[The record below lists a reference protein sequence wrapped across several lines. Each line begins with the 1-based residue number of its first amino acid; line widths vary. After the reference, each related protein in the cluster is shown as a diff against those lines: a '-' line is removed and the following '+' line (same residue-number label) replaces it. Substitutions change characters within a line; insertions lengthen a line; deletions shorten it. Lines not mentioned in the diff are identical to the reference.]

1 MFRLLN
7 LFTQPQN
14 RQSKKPLQL
23 WQIYEAVESITLP
36 CGNSVFNTHSD
47 TSEYSFQC
55 ELCFIEHTVPKQ
67 GFTVSK
73 RIRDALDIEMDTLTF
88 ICLRRVKRDAKMAK
102 ENALDLQNITRNPES
117 YLYYYELKRK
127 VDLRLEWDFC
137 LRLLSI
143 TGNRF
148 WEIRYLFSVLIRCPC
163 RQFSSGKI
171 LNNGQYIWL

>member
-1 MFRLLN
+1 MFRLFN
-7 LFTQPQN
+7 LVTQPQN
-14 RQSKKPLQL
+14 RPSKKPLQL

-73 RIRDALDIEMDTLTF
+73 RIRDALDIELDTLTF
-88 ICLRRVKRDAKMAK
+88 ICLRRVQRDAEMAK

-117 YLYYYELKRK
+117 YFYDSFEELRRK
-127 VDLRLEWDFC
+127 VDLRL
-137 LRLLSI
+137 LSV
-143 TGNRF
+143 TGNSI
-148 WEIRYLFSVLIRCPC
+148 WEIRDLISVLIRCP
-163 RQFSSGKI
+163 
-171 LNNGQYIWL
+171 